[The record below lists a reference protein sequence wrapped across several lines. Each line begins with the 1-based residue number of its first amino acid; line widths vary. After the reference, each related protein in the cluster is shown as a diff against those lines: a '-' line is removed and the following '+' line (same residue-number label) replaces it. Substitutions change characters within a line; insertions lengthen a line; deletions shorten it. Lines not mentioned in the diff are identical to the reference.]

1 MKINKFNGPNN
12 QLGIAFDTKKYR
24 YFFFVRHEEYGGTI
38 EKIPMHNID
47 DQFRFERSEL
57 TNLYYDAEKYVFNIR
72 KFWKG
77 WQPKLTQKDVQ
88 MLINRIEL
96 LEEEIES
103 VHWWLDK
110 MGADRKMYGSRE
122 KLSIVG
128 RIGNII
134 HKIRTNKF

>member
-1 MKINKFNGPNN
+1 MKINKFTGPNN
-12 QLGIAFDTKKYR
+12 QLTIAFDTKKYR

-47 DQFRFERSEL
+47 NQFRFEHSEL
-57 TNLYYDAEKYVFNIR
+57 TNLYYDSENYVFNIR
-72 KFWKG
+72 KFWRG

-96 LEEEIES
+96 LEEDIES
-103 VHWWLDK
+103 VHLWLDK
-110 MGADRKMYGSRE
+110 MGADRNMPGGGE